1 MKKVLLVAQCV
12 ELLALS
18 AWVGGLLIIIAAVIP
33 AVFNTIGMESG
44 GMESGGRM
52 LTRVFQG
59 YDRIVLFSAGLIVM
73 GTLTRVRAT
82 RQWRTQIGNA
92 ELILFGTMLAVA
104 VYLALVWNPHMMI
117 LQEKALGAQ
126 DPVVKQKAYQD
137 FFLGHQIART
147 LYLLNFGLGIV
158 FMCVK
163 VRKWSR

>member
-1 MKKVLLVAQCV
+1 MKKVVLVAQCV

-18 AWVGGLLIIIAAVIP
+18 AWVGGLMIIIAAVIP
-33 AVFNTIGMESG
+33 AVFNTI

-59 YDRIVLFSAGLIVM
+59 YDRIVLFSAGLIVI

-92 ELILFGTMLAVA
+92 ELILFGTMLVVA
-104 VYLALVWNPHMMI
+104 AYLALVWNPHMMI

-126 DPVVKQKAYQD
+126 DTVVKQKAYRD

-147 LYLLNFGLGIV
+147 LYVLNLGLGIAL
-158 FMCVK
+158 MCVK